1 MAVYGVLGL
10 LAFLENLLPPLPADL
25 AVALG
30 AFLSQRGVTR
40 PVTVFLVVWPAN
52 VAGAAVV
59 YGLSRQWGRRFLR
72 SRAGRRLVSPAAL
85 RFIEREYLRFGAV
98 GLWLV
103 RLLPAVRAAAA
114 PFAGLAN
121 FGPLQALVPIAL
133 ASGVWHALIIWVG
146 ATVGA
151 NWEQIRG
158 LVATINGTLAAV
170 AVVALAVAG
179 ALVYTRL
186 RRRARTRAAADLAAL
201 SAALATDAQGQAD
214 LDPRALTLALLE
226 LLYRDSALGEVERGE
241 IERHLADRWG
251 LARATGPAPPPAT
264 GVRALL
270 DRLGRERRIAMV
282 ERMWEAAFADGS
294 LSRYESLFVERAAAL
309 LGVDE
314 AALAEVRLRLVRREA
329 P

>member
-1 MAVYGVLGL
+1 M
-10 LAFLENLLPPLPADL
+10 
-25 AVALG
+25 
-30 AFLSQRGVTR
+30 
-40 PVTVFLVVWPAN
+40 
-52 VAGAAVV
+52 
-59 YGLSRQWGRRFLR
+59 
-72 SRAGRRLVSPAAL
+72 SPAAL

-121 FGPLQALVPIAL
+121 LGPLQAIVPIAL
-133 ASGVWHALIIWVG
+133 ASALWHALIIWIG
-146 ATVGA
+146 ATIGA

-170 AVVALAVAG
+170 AVVAIAVAG
-179 ALVYTRL
+179 TYVYTRL
-186 RRRARTRAAADLAAL
+186 RRRARARAAAELAAL
-201 SAALATDAQGQAD
+201 STALATDAQGQAD

-241 IERHLADRWG
+241 IERHLAERWG
-251 LARATGPAPPPAT
+251 LARPAAPAAPPPAT
-264 GVRALL
+264 TGVRAML

-314 AALAEVRLRLVRREA
+314 TALAEVRLRLVRKA
-329 P
+329 PP